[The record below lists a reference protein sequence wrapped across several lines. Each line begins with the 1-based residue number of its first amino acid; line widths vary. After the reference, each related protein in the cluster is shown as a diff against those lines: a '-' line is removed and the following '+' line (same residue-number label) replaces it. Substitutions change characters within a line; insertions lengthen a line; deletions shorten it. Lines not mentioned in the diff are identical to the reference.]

1 MNNVFDGLNN
11 SGVIEA
17 IGGDADTHR
26 RLVDM
31 GLLGAKYSV
40 KARRKN
46 AALIDFGEFS
56 AVVGKTTLEC
66 LKTVGNEK

>member
-1 MNNVFDGLNN
+1 MNVLDGFNN

-31 GLLGAKYSV
+31 GLLGAEYSV

-46 AALIDFGEFS
+46 AALIDFGDFS
-56 AVVGKTTLEC
+56 AVVGRSTLEC
-66 LKTVGNEK
+66 LKTVGKEK